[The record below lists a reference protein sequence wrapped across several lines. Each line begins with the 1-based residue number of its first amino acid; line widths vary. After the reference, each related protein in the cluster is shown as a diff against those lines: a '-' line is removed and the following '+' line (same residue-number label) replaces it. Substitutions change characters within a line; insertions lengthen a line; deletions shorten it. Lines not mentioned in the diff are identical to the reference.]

1 MPFGPISLLV
11 PRFPALLDFPSDLIL
26 SVGHPALL
34 DFPSDL
40 ILSVGHPALLDFPSD
55 LILSV
60 GHKSE
65 VCRACPG
72 EAFRRPSSAVA
83 CYGGWKDGIL
93 NQNPIFELDS
103 KKTRIIQGQRLPLV
117 SIFFN
122 KSGRAKGFRGFF

>member
-83 CYGGWKDGIL
+83 CYGGWKEGIL
-93 NQNPIFELDS
+93 NQKPIFEMDS
-103 KKTRIIQGQRLPLV
+103 SLTASPVKRNWRP
-117 SIFFN
+117 
-122 KSGRAKGFRGFF
+122 GFLEKV